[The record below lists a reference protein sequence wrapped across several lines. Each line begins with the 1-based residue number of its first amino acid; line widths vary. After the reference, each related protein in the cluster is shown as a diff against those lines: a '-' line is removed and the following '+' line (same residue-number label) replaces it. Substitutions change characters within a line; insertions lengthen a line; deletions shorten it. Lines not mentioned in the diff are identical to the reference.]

1 MKNDQENEPTSS
13 SSSPSSSAVAVSEK
27 PSDGNSELPAEGADS
42 ESDEEKEKQL
52 ETDWKTDEEFKKFMG
67 NPSIEA
73 AIKLEKKRADRKLK
87 DLDRGSSGN
96 PVAGILNKVLRDSLT
111 REKERLEKA
120 EETFKA
126 IDLNKVIFLYF
137 FPLCKCLFMKVTVWK
152 SIFYFFILFYGVS
165 EKDALL
171 DLDVI
176 KHTCLC
182 QNMTGYS

>member
-13 SSSPSSSAVAVSEK
+13 SSSPSSAVAVSEK
-27 PSDGNSELPAEGADS
+27 PSDGSETQKSELPAEGGDS
-42 ESDEEKEKQL
+42 ESDEEKEKQQ

-87 DLDRGSSGN
+87 DLDRESSGN

-126 IDLNKVIFLYF
+126 IDLNKVIFFYF
-137 FPLCKCLFMKVTVWK
+137 FPLCKCLLMKVIVWK
-152 SIFYFFILFYGVS
+152 SIFFYGVS

-171 DLDVI
+171 DWI
-176 KHTCLC
+176 
-182 QNMTGYS
+182 